1 MGDAIFQQRS
11 GYLGVGIVARCGFLT
26 PEQLAGLGAL
36 ARSLECRYCKMTTRQ
51 TLIFIIPENRLE
63 ELRSGVAA
71 LGLRVGV
78 FGEIV
83 RNVKACAGNK
93 YLCQRALSDVFE
105 LGGQLQDRFMNRPTP
120 CDFKIALAGCHR
132 GCTDPLCADYGII
145 ATGSDTYD
153 IYIGG
158 RGGSRKPVH
167 ARRIASGLNGAGVE
181 ALLTYILDHYDALA
195 EPRERLCNTIQ
206 RVGLDAF
213 LPPDDFLDSYRPP
226 EDNDFLSFAGF

>member
-11 GYLGVGIVARCGFLT
+11 GYLGVGIVGRCGLLT
-26 PEQLAGLGAL
+26 PNQLAGLGDL

-63 ELRSGVAA
+63 ELKAGVAA
-71 LGLRVGV
+71 LGLKVGV

-83 RNVKACAGNK
+83 RNVKACAGNQD
-93 YLCQRALSDVFE
+93 LCQRALSDVFE
-105 LGGQLQDRFMNRPTP
+105 LGGKLQDHFMNRPTP

-145 ATGSDTYD
+145 ATSNDNYD
-153 IYIGG
+153 VYIGG

-167 ARRIASGLNGAGVE
+167 ATRIATSITGAGVS
-181 ALLTYILDHYDALA
+181 ALLEHILKRYGVLG
-195 EPRERLCNTIQ
+195 EPRERLCNTIK
-206 RVGLDAF
+206 RVSLEAF
-213 LPPDDFLDSYRPP
+213 LPPEGFLDPYRPS
-226 EDNDFLSFAGF
+226 EENDFLNFAKW